1 MRAERE
7 REGGGVE
14 ERGERGKGSER
25 KRDREVTRG
34 MTEQEGEGGE
44 VERQPLQALPCL
56 MLAGTATSNE
66 RWGAEEKGHRGV
78 RETNGG
84 MKYWPRQN
92 RRKETDRE
100 REEVMLWKSCIYI
113 VMLVNHLRISI
124 YETQRRLRWN
134 ILDTR

>member
-1 MRAERE
+1 M
-7 REGGGVE
+7 
-14 ERGERGKGSER
+14 
-25 KRDREVTRG
+25 
-34 MTEQEGEGGE
+34 
-44 VERQPLQALPCL
+44 ERQPLQALPCL

-100 REEVMLWKSCIYI
+100 RGSYALEILYLHSHASKSPSYF
-113 VMLVNHLRISI
+113 NF
-124 YETQRRLRWN
+124 
-134 ILDTR
+134 